1 MYNECSNIPSINEP
15 VIQITPTHLCGL
27 GTIIFIFL
35 RWMAGSWSYRLQVA
49 DRNQTE
55 ISAF

>member
-1 MYNECSNIPSINEP
+1 MFNECSNIPRVNEP
-15 VIQITPTHLCGL
+15 VTQIIPIHLCGL

-35 RWMAGSWSYRLQVA
+35 RQVVGSWSYRLQAA